1 LSYVSVFFSLKHNG
15 PAIWGGCVTR
25 SCPDRSVGGKHWAG
39 SWYLASGE
47 TTKLSRCKEGMAWF
61 LPFE

>member
-1 LSYVSVFFSLKHNG
+1 MTYLLGLAHNG

-25 SCPDRSVGGKHWAG
+25 SCPDRSVGGEHRAG

-47 TTKLSRCKEGMAWF
+47 TRKLCWTKSRLRGI
-61 LPFE
+61 